1 VGEPR
6 ARRNHLEKKQ
16 TMTQHGKKYL
26 ESAQKVN
33 SRKEY
38 TLDEAVKLV
47 QEASFVK
54 FNETVELHARLGI
67 DPRQSDQQVRTTV
80 LLPAGLGKTV
90 RILVFAEGEAARIAE
105 SAGADYVAG
114 DEMIAKIKNEEWTE
128 FDVSIAVPE
137 MMRKV
142 GGLGK
147 VLGRKGLMPNPKAGT
162 VVNPDDVP
170 RAISEARAGRVEFR
184 NDKTGN
190 VHIPLGKI
198 RFTEAQLME
207 NLLAVV
213 DAIKRA
219 KPSGVKGTY
228 VKRMVLTSTMG
239 PGIRL
244 DINAAMSYSKEVA

>member
-1 VGEPR
+1 
-6 ARRNHLEKKQ
+6 
-16 TMTQHGKKYL
+16 MTQHGKKYL
-26 ESAQKVN
+26 EAVKKIAP
-33 SRKEY
+33 RKEY

-47 QEASFVK
+47 KQASFVS

-114 DEMIAKIKNEEWTE
+114 DEMIAKIRTEEWTE
-128 FDVSIAVPE
+128 FDVSIAVPD

-162 VVNPDDVP
+162 VVGPDDLP

-190 VHIPLGKI
+190 VHVALGKI
-198 RFTEAQLME
+198 QFTEAQLMD
-207 NLLAVV
+207 NLLSVV

-219 KPSGVKGTY
+219 RPSSAKGIY

-239 PGIRL
+239 PAIRL
-244 DINAAMSYSKEVA
+244 DVNAAMSYSREVA